1 MAYTFNN
8 VVANASLVSA
18 ASVATIA
25 SPSVSYYPT
34 GNYQGMA
41 IGGYVNMTNNTST
54 SFVLVVKTGSATTGT
69 TIQAPMTVTTVAGNN
84 FQVPFYVVDTSNP
97 PSAQYN
103 VTVQCASGTGTAT
116 TNSASIYTDIVN
128 L

>member
-1 MAYTFNN
+1 MAYTMNN
-8 VVANASLVSA
+8 VVGSASMVSA
-18 ASVATIA
+18 ASVATIV
-25 SPSVSYYPT
+25 SPAVAYYPT

-41 IGGYVNMTNNTST
+41 IGGFVNVTNNTST
-54 SFVLVVKTGSATTGT
+54 SFVLVVKSGAATTGT
-69 TIQAPMTVTTVAGNN
+69 TIQQPMTVTTVSGNT

-97 PSAQYN
+97 PSSQYN
-103 VTVQCASGTGTAT
+103 VTTQCVSGTGTAT